1 MTTLSFSQRRL
12 WFLNQL
18 DGPSAIYNIPTAL
31 RLTGSLDRE
40 ALRAALAD
48 VVTRHE
54 TLRTVF
60 AEGPEGPRQ
69 VVLDAAAAAPGLP
82 ETHLDEAGLETA
94 LAAATRHEFDLL
106 AETPLRCTLFT
117 LGAGEHVLLLLLHHV
132 SGDGWSVPVLVRD
145 LLTAYAARHAGHAP
159 GWEELPVQYSDFT
172 VWQQELLGSEDDPTS
187 VISQQ
192 LAHWRAALADL
203 PDELDLPTD
212 RARPA
217 TASHRG
223 ETLPFAVPADVHTA
237 LLEVAR
243 AHRASPFMVVQA
255 ALAALLSKLGGT
267 QDVPIGTPIAGR
279 TDEALEDLVG
289 YFVNTLVLRTDLSGT
304 PTFRELLTR
313 VRDADLAAYEHQDVP
328 FERLVEILNPPRA
341 MARHPLFQTLLT
353 WNDNDQRQARSAAAQ
368 LPGLTVSG
376 HTAETRT
383 ARFDLSFTLEERQD
397 EAGAP
402 DGLTGALNYST
413 DLFDRSTAQ
422 DIAERF
428 ARLLAAVVTAPDTPV
443 ACLDLLSAQERH
455 RELETWNATDR
466 TIAGDSLPEHFAAQA
481 ARTPDAPAVVFGGVE
496 VSYRELNAR
505 ANRLARWLTGRGAGP
520 ERLVAVVLPRSVDL
534 LVALLAVL
542 KSGAGYVPVD
552 PEFPQERIDYIL
564 ADADPVLTLTAAD
577 LAEAELSAHA
587 SDDVAVPARSSDHVA
602 YVIYTSGSTG
612 RPKGVAVP
620 GGALVNFLTAMQ
632 DRFSLTPAD
641 RLVAVTTV
649 GFDIAGLE
657 LFLPL
662 LHGAS
667 VVLAS
672 RDAVRDAPALARL
685 LTESGATVMQ
695 ATPSLWHA
703 LTEAGPLPA
712 GLRVL
717 VGGEALP
724 AQLARTLTAEGRQV
738 TNLYGPTETTIWSTA
753 ATVPATGEV
762 SIGAPVANT
771 RAYVLDAGLR
781 PVPAGVA
788 GELYLAGTGLAR
800 GYHHRPGLSA
810 ERFVAD
816 PHGPAGTRMYR
827 TGDLVRRRADGSL
840 EYIGRTDFQVKVRGF
855 RIELGEI
862 ETVLAD
868 HPDVARSAVVV
879 REDHPGDKRLV
890 AYAVPAPGRPADHA
904 QLRKHVSAALP
915 EYMVPSAFVTLDAL
929 PLTPNG
935 KLDRAALPAPA
946 YGLESAG
953 RAPRTP
959 QEEILSGLFA
969 EVLGIARISV
979 DEDFFARGGHSLL
992 ALRLMTRIRSTF
1004 GVEIPVRQL
1013 FETPT
1018 VAGLAGLI
1026 GTGDAARTPLTAVR
1040 PRPERIP
1047 VSFAQRRL
1055 WFLGMLEGPSAAHN
1069 IPTTLRLSGSLDRE
1083 ALRAALTDVVTR
1095 HETLRTVFAEDAEGP
1110 HQIVLA
1116 PERAVPEPLVV
1127 STDESRLTGELQRA
1141 ARTGFDL
1148 AAEPPLRTH
1157 LFELGPDEHVLMLLV
1172 HHIASDG
1179 GWSTPVLVRDL
1190 TGAYAARCA
1199 GGAPAWTPL
1208 PVQYADYTLWQRE
1221 VLGSE
1226 DDPGS
1231 PVSKQ
1236 LDHWR
1241 ETLAGLPEELGLP
1254 TDRPR
1259 PAEATYRG
1267 DTVPLTVPA
1276 ALHQRLETLARDHQ
1290 ASLFM
1295 VVQAGLAALLA
1306 KLSGTTDI
1314 PIGTPIAGRSDE
1326 ALEDLVGFFVNT
1338 LVLRTDV
1345 SGDPTFTDLLARV
1358 RQTDL
1363 AAYAHQDVPFERLV
1377 EALNPVR
1384 SMARH
1389 PLFQT
1394 MLAFNNVDQRAAL
1407 GEGRLPGL
1415 TVTGSQVTTGVA
1427 QFDLLL
1433 AVADG
1438 RTDNG
1443 TPAGLTGHLE
1453 YNLDLFDKATAE
1465 TLVRRLLRLLEAVAG
1480 NPELPL
1486 GQVDLLDDEERA
1498 KILGD
1503 WLDTAREMPRATLP
1517 ALFEAQVA
1525 RTPDAPAVLFKD
1537 RTLTYAELNT
1547 RANRLAHLLTER
1559 GAGPEDFVALSLPR
1573 TELTLVAVLGVLKA
1587 GAAYVPVD
1595 PDYPAD
1601 RITHLLGDSAPGL
1614 LLTSTDALTRLPG
1627 TGPERLVLDEEDTR
1641 AALSRQS
1648 AHNPADSDRT
1658 APLLPAHAAYAI
1670 YTSGSTGLPK
1680 GVLVP
1685 HENVADLAAWA
1696 AGEFGPEGMAHVVA
1710 STSLNFDVSVFEM
1723 FGPLLSGGTVE
1734 VMRDVLELADPAH
1747 AGRSFGLISGV
1758 PSAMAQIVGDGGRLV
1773 TAREVVLAGEGV
1785 SAHDANAVVRAVGA
1799 RRFANIYGPTEA
1811 TVYASAWYTRDEITS
1826 VPPIGAPLRNTRLY
1840 VLDAALR
1847 PVPVGVRG
1855 ELYIAGPGLARG
1867 YHHRPG
1873 LSSERFV
1880 ADPHGPAG
1888 TRMYR
1893 TGDLVRW
1900 SADGQ
1905 LDYLGRTDF
1914 QVKVRGFRIEPG
1926 EIEAVLSAHPDV
1938 ARTAV
1943 VVREDRPGDK
1953 RLVAYVVPV
1962 PAAAGKDLEGALLRG
1977 HLAAALP
1984 AHMVPSAFVALDTL
1998 PLNPSGKLDRAALPA
2013 PDYTGQEEGRAPRTP
2028 HEELL
2033 CGLFAEVL
2041 GVPRVFLDD
2050 DFFTLGGHSLLATRL
2065 AGRIRSTLGEELTIR
2080 QFFETPTV
2088 AGLAAVLGDGGP
2100 ARTPLA
2106 AGARPGR
2113 IPLSSAQQRLWFLG
2127 RFEGRSHT
2135 YNVPTG
2141 LRLTGSV
2148 DTDALRAALAD
2159 LTARHET
2166 LRTVFAEDA
2175 EGPYQTVLAPEAA
2188 RPGLPLIRT
2197 TEAELAGALEK
2208 EATYGFDIGAEP
2220 PLRAALFQVGPKEHV
2235 LLLLVHHIAT
2245 DGWSMPLLVRDLTG
2259 AYAARC
2265 AGGAPAWTPLPVSYA
2280 DYTLWQRELLGS
2292 EDDPGSLA
2300 SRQLA
2305 HWKQALSD
2313 LPEELDLPTDRPR
2326 PAVASYRGDTLDVE
2340 IPAATHARLAAL
2352 AQEHHASLFMV
2363 VQAALATLLAKLSGT
2378 EDIPIGTPIAGRTD
2392 EALEDLVGFFANTL
2406 VLRTEVRAEMSF
2418 AALLDRVRETDLT
2431 AYAHQDVPFERL
2443 VDVLN
2448 PARSM
2453 ARHPLF
2459 QTMLT
2464 FDNVAA
2470 RGTAEAAG
2478 AAGMPELAA
2487 SGQGVGTGVAR
2498 FDLMFRLGERPPA
2511 DGAPTGIAGVL
2522 EYAGDL
2528 FDRSTARALAD
2539 RLVAVLTAAAARPHA
2554 PVGSLDSLPAADR
2567 DRLLVQWNDTAR
2579 TLPAGHLPALFR
2591 AQAARTPGAPALTFE
2606 DSTLDY
2612 RTLDTRSDRLAHALA
2627 ARGVGAEDLVAV
2639 ALPRTAGM
2647 VTALL
2652 AVLKTGAA
2660 YVPIDPEYPA
2670 DRVAYMLADAAPV
2683 LLLTDQETAAALPAS
2698 TAPEVPRLVLDD
2710 PATARALDEVTDTEL
2725 AQVRALAPPH
2735 PEHPAYVIYTSGST
2749 GRPKGVVVG
2758 HGNLLNLLTA
2768 MRDHLSLTADDRL
2781 LAVTTIGFDIS
2792 NLELWTP
2799 LAHGAQLVLAARETV
2814 KDPLALARLVE
2825 ESGATVLQATPT
2837 TWQGLVTARPE
2848 ALHGL
2853 TKLVGGEALPGPLGR
2868 ALHDLGGSLTN
2879 VYGPTETTIWSTAAV
2894 LTADTCERPPIGRPL
2909 DNTQVYVLD
2918 GGLRPVAPG
2927 EAGELYIAGTGVAR
2941 GYLRR
2946 PGLSAERFTADPFG
2960 PPGTRMYRTGDLVR
2974 WTPDGILEYIGRTD
2988 HQVKVRGFR
2997 IELGEIESALTAHQ
3011 EVAQA
3016 VVVAREDTPG
3026 DKRLVAYAVPDRDT
3040 GRDTEQEARQVQEW
3054 EAAYDALYDASGADT
3069 FGEDFGIWRS
3079 TYTGDPIP
3087 LAEMREWRAGTVE
3100 RILAGQPRRVLEI
3113 GAGTGLI
3120 LAHVAPHCE
3129 SYWGTDLSGA
3139 VVERLRREVAAR
3151 PDLAGRVTLTTQA
3164 AHDTEGLPP
3173 GTFDTVVL
3181 NSVVQYFPSADYLT
3195 EVLTKVSA
3203 LLAPGGTVFVGD
3215 VRNLRTL
3222 RALRAAVALQGQDPA
3237 DRRTAD
3243 TDQLRAE
3250 TERTASRE
3258 KELLLAPEWF
3268 TALRDTLPA
3277 LAGVDLRIRRGTHH
3291 NELTRHRYDVV
3302 LHTSTTAAQDVTDAP
3317 ALAWGEQLT
3326 GIEDLAAHLTGTA
3339 PRLLRVTGIPNRR
3352 VLAEAEAVRTL
3363 FGQDPAPAAAP
3374 LDPEEL
3380 HALGGRTGYR
3390 VALTWAGAD
3399 ADDEAGAL
3407 DAVFVATHP
3416 HVAPHPHGA
3425 DHPHGT
3431 TGADTARGSAP
3442 GTADGLALTGLH
3454 RTVPDGRPHANDPAR
3469 WRGEA
3474 ALGATL
3480 RERLKER
3487 LPAHMV
3493 PAAVVTLDALPLTPN
3508 GKVDRKALPA
3518 PDFTARTAGRPP
3530 TTPREE
3536 LMCGL
3541 FAEVLGLARVGLDD
3555 NFFECGGHSLLATRL
3570 VGRVTAV
3577 LGVEVP
3583 LRRLFQAP
3591 TPAELLTALDPDD
3604 AQDGHGVLVPL
3615 RASGEGTPLFC
3626 VHPAAGLS
3634 WCYLGLLTHL
3644 GPQYPLY
3651 GLQAR
3656 GTDGNDVLPASIEEM
3671 AVDYADQIRLA
3682 RPQGPYRLLGWSVG
3696 GTVAHAVAAE
3706 LERRGEQ
3713 VELLAILDAYPV
3725 ADAVGSQP
3733 PGEATI
3739 VAHNLR
3745 AIGFDFHESELTA
3758 ETFPIDR
3765 YRAFLARE
3773 NKVMARFEAHE
3784 ILAMKDVYVNN
3795 TQLMWSHTPGHFS
3808 GDVLFVTAE
3817 RDRGALALERGHR
3830 AWEPHVGGVVDN
3842 HSVDSDHEG
3851 LMTRP
3856 GPLAQVGRLLAAR
3869 LAALDTAAPE
3879 GPTVRRNTVEAAP
3892 RLGA

>member
-31 RLTGSLDRE
+31 RLTGTLDRE

-48 VVTRHE
+48 VTTRHE

-60 AEGPEGPRQ
+60 GEGPEGPQ
-69 VVLDAAAAAPGLP
+69 QIVLDAESAAAVPGLP
-82 ETHLDEAGLETA
+82 EVLLGEAELDGA
-94 LAAATRHEFDLL
+94 LAKAARHEFDLL
-106 AETPLRCTLFT
+106 TETPLRCTLFD
-117 LGAGEHVLLLLLHHV
+117 LGDDTYVLLLLLHHV

-145 LLTAYAARHAGHAP
+145 LLRAYAARHAGHAP

-172 VWQQELLGSEDDPTS
+172 VWQQELLGSEDDPAS
-187 VISQQ
+187 VVSRQ
-192 LAHWRAALADL
+192 LGHWRETLADL

-212 RARPA
+212 RPRPA
-217 TASHRG
+217 TATHHG
-223 ETLPFAVPADVHTA
+223 DTLPLTVPADVHAA
-237 LLEVAR
+237 LLELAR
-243 AHRASPFMVVQA
+243 EHRASPFMVVQA
-255 ALAALLSKLGGT
+255 ALAVLLSKLSGST
-267 QDVPIGTPIAGR
+267 DVPLGTPIAGR

-304 PTFRELLTR
+304 PTFRELLAR
-313 VRDADLAAYEHQDVP
+313 VRAGDLAAYEHQDIP
-328 FERLVEILNPPRA
+328 FERLVEVLNPPRA

-353 WNDNDQRQARSAAAQ
+353 WNDNDQQQARGAAAE

-376 HTAETRT
+376 HPAETRT
-383 ARFDLSFTLEERQD
+383 ARFDLSFTLEECPR
-397 EAGAP
+397 AAGGAP
-402 DGLTGALNYST
+402 GGLTGALNYST
-413 DLFDRSTAQ
+413 DLFERSTAEQ
-422 DIAERF
+422 IAARF
-428 ARLLAAVVTAPDTPV
+428 TRVLTALVGAPDAPVTAV
-443 ACLDLLSAQERH
+443 DLLSADERH
-455 RELETWNATDR
+455 RELEAANATGR
-466 TIAGDSLPEHFAAQA
+466 RVPAGSLPELFAAQA
-481 ARTPDAPAVVFGGVE
+481 ALTPDAPALILNGTTVPYG
-496 VSYRELNAR
+496 ELNAR
-505 ANRLARWLTGRGAGP
+505 ANRLARWLAARGAGP
-520 ERLVAVVLPRSVDL
+520 EKLVAVVLPRSVDL
-534 LVALLAVL
+534 VVALLAVL

-552 PEFPQERIDYIL
+552 PEFPRERIDHIL
-564 ADADPVLTLTAAD
+564 NDADPVLTLTGAD
-577 LAEAELSAHA
+577 LAEAELSSYP
-587 SDDVAVPARSSDHVA
+587 SDDVHVPGRRVEQTA

-620 GGALVNFLTAMQ
+620 GAALVNFLTSMQ
-632 DRFSLTPAD
+632 DRFALTADD
-641 RLVAVTTV
+641 RLLAVTTV

-662 LHGAS
+662 LNGAA

-672 RDAVRDAPALARL
+672 RDTVRDAPALARL
-685 LTESGATVMQ
+685 LRESGATAMQ

-703 LTEAGPLPA
+703 LAEADGIPA

-724 AQLARTLTAEGRQV
+724 APLARTLAAGGRSV
-738 TNLYGPTETTIWSTA
+738 TNLYGPTETTVWSTA
-753 ATVPATGEV
+753 CAVDADGDV
-762 SIGAPVANT
+762 SIGGPIANT
-771 RAYVLDAGLR
+771 RVYVLDQGLR
-781 PVPAGVA
+781 PAPAGVA
-788 GELYLAGTGLAR
+788 GELYIAGAGLAR
-800 GYHHRPGLSA
+800 GYHHRRALTS

-816 PHGPAGTRMYR
+816 PFGPAGTRMYR
-827 TGDLVRRRADGSL
+827 TGDLVRRRTDGTL
-840 EYIGRTDFQVKVRGF
+840 EYLGRTDFQVKVRGF

-862 ETVLAD
+862 ETVLAE
-868 HPDVARSAVVV
+868 HPNVARSAVVV
-879 REDHPGDKRLV
+879 REDTPGDKRLV
-890 AYAVPAPGRPADHA
+890 AYAVAAPDRRVDHA
-904 QLRKHVSAALP
+904 VLRRHMGAALP
-915 EYMVPSAFVTLDAL
+915 EYMVPTAFVTLDAL

-946 YGLESAG
+946 YGVESAG

-959 QEEILSGLFA
+959 QEEILCGLFA
-969 EVLGIARISV
+969 EVLGVARITV

-992 ALRLMTRIRSTF
+992 ALRLMTRIRATF
-1004 GVEIPVRQL
+1004 GVELPVRQL

-1018 VAGLAGLI
+1018 VSGLAALVA
-1026 GTGDAARTPLTAVR
+1026 TGDAARTPLTAR
-1040 PRPERIP
+1040 LPRPARIP

-1055 WFLGMLEGPSAAHN
+1055 WFLGRLEGPSAAHN
-1069 IPTTLRLSGSLDRE
+1069 IPTTLRLTGSLDRE
-1083 ALRAALTDVVTR
+1083 ALRAALADVTTR
-1095 HETLRTVFAEDAEGP
+1095 HETLRTIFAEDAEGP
-1110 HQIVLA
+1110 HQIVLDPA
-1116 PERAVPEPLVV
+1116 RARPEPLVTA
-1127 STDESRLTGELQRA
+1127 TDEEGLPEELRRA
-1141 ARTGFDL
+1141 ARRGFDL
-1148 AAEPPLRTH
+1148 AAEPPLRVH

-1190 TGAYAARCA
+1190 TAAYTARCS
-1199 GGAPAWTPL
+1199 GEAPGWSEL

-1226 DDPGS
+1226 DDPDS
-1231 PVSKQ
+1231 PVSQQ

-1241 ETLAGLPEELGLP
+1241 ETLAGLPDELGLP

-1276 ALHQRLETLARDHQ
+1276 DLHQRLETLARDHQ

-1314 PIGTPIAGRSDE
+1314 PIGTPIAGRGDE
-1326 ALEDLVGFFVNT
+1326 ALDDLVGFFVNT

-1345 SGDPTFTDLLARV
+1345 SGDPTFLDLLART

-1377 EALNPVR
+1377 EVLNPAR

-1415 TVTGSQVTTGVA
+1415 AVSGSQVTTGIA

-1438 RTDNG
+1438 RTENG
-1443 TPAGLTGHLE
+1443 APAGLTGHLE
-1453 YNLDLFDKATAE
+1453 YNLDLFDKESAQ
-1465 TLVRRLLRLLEAVAG
+1465 TLVRRLLLLLESVSRR
-1480 NPELPL
+1480 PELPL
-1486 GQVDLLDDEERA
+1486 HQVDLLEQDERA

-1503 WLDTAREMPRATLP
+1503 WLDTARQTPRATLP
-1517 ALFEAQVA
+1517 ALFEAQAV
-1525 RTPDAPAVLFKD
+1525 RTPDAPAVRFKD

-1547 RANRLAHLLTER
+1547 RANALAHLLTAH
-1559 GAGPEDFVALSLPR
+1559 GAGPEDFVAIALPR
-1573 TELTLVAVLGVLKA
+1573 TELTLVAVLGVLKS
-1587 GAAYVPVD
+1587 GAAYLPVD
-1595 PDYPAD
+1595 PEYPAD
-1601 RITHLLGDSAPGL
+1601 RIAHLLGDAAPGL
-1614 LLTSTDALTRLPG
+1614 LITTAAAAERLPRGGPLRIVLDDADTAAALT
-1627 TGPERLVLDEEDTR
+1627 
-1641 AALSRQS
+1641 AQS
-1648 AHNPADSDRT
+1648 AHNPTDRDRR
-1658 APLLPAHAAYAI
+1658 APLLPSHAAYAI

-1680 GVLVP
+1680 GVVVP
-1685 HENVADLAAWA
+1685 HENVGDLAAWA
-1696 AGEFGPEGMAHVVA
+1696 VEQFGPEAMAHVVA

-1747 AGRSFGLISGV
+1747 AGRSFGLVSGV
-1758 PSAMAQIVGDGGRLV
+1758 PSAMAQIVGDGGPLV
-1773 TAREVVLAGEGV
+1773 GAREVVLAGEGV

-1811 TVYASAWYTRDEITS
+1811 TVYASAWYTEDEITR

-1840 VLDAALR
+1840 VLDTALR
-1847 PVPVGVRG
+1847 PVPVGVTG

-1873 LSSERFV
+1873 LSAERFV
-1880 ADPHGPAG
+1880 ADPHGTPG

-1926 EIEAVLSAHPDV
+1926 EIEAVLGGHPEV
-1938 ARTAV
+1938 ARVAV

-1953 RLVAYVVPV
+1953 RLVAYVVAERGGREPD
-1962 PAAAGKDLEGALLRG
+1962 AAALRA
-1977 HLAAALP
+1977 HTAAALP
-1984 AHMVPSAFVALDTL
+1984 AHMVPSAFVTLDAL
-1998 PLNPSGKLDRAALPA
+1998 PLNPNGKLDRAALPA
-2013 PDYTGQEEGRAPRTP
+2013 PDHTAARAGRAPRTP

-2041 GVPRVFLDD
+2041 GVPQVFLDD

-2065 AGRIRSTLGEELTIR
+2065 AGRIRSALGEELTIR

-2100 ARTPLA
+2100 ARTRLLA
-2106 AGARPGR
+2106 TARPDR
-2113 IPLSSAQQRLWFLG
+2113 IPLSFAQQRLWFLG

-2141 LRLTGSV
+2141 LRLSGTV
-2148 DTDALRAALAD
+2148 DHDALTAALAD

-2175 EGPYQTVLAPEAA
+2175 EGPYQTVLAPERA
-2188 RPGLPLIRT
+2188 RPELPLIRT
-2197 TEAELAGALEK
+2197 TEAELADALEK
-2208 EATYGFDIGAEP
+2208 EATYGFDVSAEP
-2220 PLRAALFQVGPKEHV
+2220 PLRARLFEVGPQEHV

-2245 DGWSMPLLVRDLTG
+2245 DGWSMPLLVRDLTA
-2259 AYAARC
+2259 AYTARC
-2265 AGGAPAWTPLPVSYA
+2265 AGEAPAWTPLPVQYA
-2280 DYTLWQRELLGS
+2280 DYTLWQRDLLGS
-2292 EDDPGSLA
+2292 EDDPDSLA

-2305 HWKQALSD
+2305 HWQQALAG

-2326 PAVASYRGDTLDVE
+2326 PAVASYRGDVLDVE
-2340 IPAATHARLAAL
+2340 IPAATHALLADL
-2352 AQEHHASLFMV
+2352 GKQHHASLFMV
-2363 VQAALATLLAKLSGT
+2363 VQAALAALLAKLSGT
-2378 EDIPIGTPIAGRTD
+2378 TDIPIGTPIAGRTD
-2392 EALEDLVGFFANTL
+2392 DALEDLVGFFANTL
-2406 VLRTEVRAEMSF
+2406 VLRTEVRPEESF
-2418 AALLDRVRETDLT
+2418 ADLLARVRETDLT

-2470 RGTAEAAG
+2470 RGTSEVARDG
-2478 AAGMPELAA
+2478 GMPQLAA

-2498 FDLMFRLGERPPA
+2498 FDMMFRLGERPAA
-2511 DGAPTGIAGVL
+2511 DGRPAGIAGVL

-2528 FDRSTARALAD
+2528 FDRESARGLAD
-2539 RLVAVLTAAAARPHA
+2539 RLVALLTAAAARPHA
-2554 PVGSLDSLPAADR
+2554 PVGSLDSLPEADR
-2567 DRLLVQWNDTAR
+2567 DRLLVEWNDTAR
-2579 TLPAGHLPALFR
+2579 DLPADHLPALFR
-2591 AQAARTPGAPALTFE
+2591 TRAARTPHAPALDFE
-2606 DSTLDY
+2606 GHVLDY
-2612 RTLDTRSDRLAHALA
+2612 RELDIRSDRLAHALA
-2627 ARGVGAEDLVAV
+2627 ARGVGPEDLVAV
-2639 ALPRTAGM
+2639 ALPRDAEL
-2647 VTALL
+2647 VVALL
-2652 AVLKTGAA
+2652 AVLKSGAA

-2670 DRVAYMLADAAPV
+2670 DRVGYMLTDAAPV
-2683 LLLTDQETAAALPAS
+2683 LLLTDHATAAALPAD
-2698 TAPEVPRLVLDD
+2698 TAPEVPRLLLDD
-2710 PATARALDEVTDTEL
+2710 PATVRALDATTGDQL
-2725 AQVRALAPPH
+2725 DMVRALAPPL
-2735 PEHPAYVIYTSGST
+2735 PDHPAYVIYTSGST

-2758 HGNLLNLLTA
+2758 HGNLLNLLNA
-2768 MRDHLSLTADDRL
+2768 MRDHLGLTEADRL
-2781 LAVTTIGFDIS
+2781 LAVTTVGFDIS

-2799 LAHGAQLVLAARETV
+2799 LAHGARLVLAARDTV
-2814 KDPLALARLVE
+2814 RDPHALARLVE
-2825 ESGATVLQATPT
+2825 TSGATVLQATPT
-2837 TWQGLVTARPE
+2837 AWQGLVTARPQV
-2848 ALHGL
+2848 LRGL
-2853 TKLVGGEALPGPLGR
+2853 AKLVGGEALPGPLGT
-2868 ALHDLGGSLTN
+2868 ALQELGGTLTN

-2894 LTADTCERPPIGRPL
+2894 LDAATCARPPIGRPL
-2909 DNTQVYVLD
+2909 DNTRVYVLD

-2927 EAGELYIAGTGVAR
+2927 EAGELYIAGLGVAR

-2946 PGLSAERFTADPFG
+2946 PALSAERFTADPFG
-2960 PPGTRMYRTGDLVR
+2960 PAGTRMYRTGDLVR
-2974 WTPDGILEYIGRTD
+2974 WSPDGVLEYIGRTD
-2988 HQVKVRGFR
+2988 HQVKIRGFR
-2997 IELGEIESALTAHQ
+2997 IELGEIEAELTAHQ
-3011 EVAQA
+3011 DVAQA

-3026 DKRLVAYAVPDRDT
+3026 DKRLVAYAVPERGDGARDT
-3040 GRDTEQEARQVQEW
+3040 AQEDRQVQEW
-3054 EAAYDALYDASGADT
+3054 EAAYDALYDDSAAGTPAAEP

-3087 LAEMREWRAGTVE
+3087 LAQMRAWRADTVE
-3100 RILAGQPRRVLEI
+3100 RILADRPRRVLEI

-3120 LAHVAPHCE
+3120 LAHVAPHCD
-3129 SYWGTDLSGA
+3129 SYWATDLSGA
-3139 VVERLRREVAAR
+3139 VVRRLRTEVAAR
-3151 PDLAGRVTLTTQA
+3151 PDLAERVILSA
-3164 AHDTEGLPP
+3164 RPAHDIEGMPL
-3173 GTFDTVVL
+3173 GTFDTVIL
-3181 NSVVQYFPSADYLT
+3181 NSVVQYFPSADYLAD
-3195 EVLTKVSA
+3195 VLAKAVR

-3222 RALRAAVALQGQDPA
+3222 RPLRGAVALQGRDPA
-3237 DRRTAD
+3237 TLTTAEQ
-3243 TDQLRAE
+3243 DQLRAE
-3250 TERTASRE
+3250 TERSTARE
-3258 KELLLAPEWF
+3258 KELLLAPDWF
-3268 TALRDTLPA
+3268 TALRESVPA
-3277 LAGVDLRIRRGTHH
+3277 VRGVDLRIRRGTDH

-3302 LHTSTTAAQDVTDAP
+3302 LRTGTDPGLNVAAAP
-3317 ALAWGEQLT
+3317 AVAWG
-3326 GIEDLAAHLTGTA
+3326 GRIGSVEDLVVELTRPNA
-3339 PRLLRVTGIPNRR
+3339 PRVLRVTNIPNRR
-3352 VLAEAEAVRTL
+3352 LLAETAAVRDL
-3363 FGQDPAPAAAP
+3363 LGQEQRPVTGAV
-3374 LDPEEL
+3374 DPEEL
-3380 HALGGRTGYR
+3380 HALTERTGHR
-3390 VALTWAGAD
+3390 VALTWAGTGD
-3399 ADDEAGAL
+3399 EEAGEL
-3407 DAVFVATHP
+3407 DAVLVAARP
-3416 HVAPHPHGA
+3416 GDGPHPG
-3425 DHPHGT
+3425 P
-3431 TGADTARGSAP
+3431 
-3442 GTADGLALTGLH
+3442 DGLALTGVH
-3454 RTVPDGRPHANDPAR
+3454 RPGPDTGRARHNDPAR
-3469 WRGEA
+3469 WRQDAG
-3474 ALGATL
+3474 LGTVL
-3480 RERLKER
+3480 RERLAEA

-3493 PAAVVTLDALPLTPN
+3493 PAAVVTLDTLPLTPN
-3508 GKVDRKALPA
+3508 GKVDRKVLPA
-3518 PDFTARTAGRPP
+3518 PDFSAGTTGRPP

-3536 LMCGL
+3536 LMCAL

-3570 VGRVTAV
+3570 TGRVGTV
-3577 LGVEVP
+3577 LGVDVP

-3591 TPAELLTALDPDD
+3591 TPAELLRALEPAGDR
-3604 AQDGHGVLVPL
+3604 DGHGVLVPL
-3615 RASGEGTPLFC
+3615 RASGTASPLFC

-3634 WCYLGLLTHL
+3634 WCYLGLLAHL

-3656 GTDGNDVLPASIEEM
+3656 GTDGNEVLPASIEEM
-3671 AVDYADQIRLA
+3671 AVDYADRIREV

-3696 GTVAHAVAAE
+3696 GTIAHAVAAE
-3706 LERRGEQ
+3706 LERRGAE
-3713 VELLAILDAYPV
+3713 VELLAVLDAYPV
-3725 ADAVGSQP
+3725 ADAVGTEP
-3733 PGEATI
+3733 PAEATI

-3745 AIGFDFHESELTA
+3745 AIGFDFQESELTA

-3795 TQLMWSHTPGHFS
+3795 TRLMWSHTPGHFS

-3830 AWEPHVGGVVDN
+3830 AWEPHVGGVIEN
-3842 HSVDSDHEG
+3842 HPVDSDHEG

-3856 GPLAQVGRLLAAR
+3856 GPIAHVGRLLAER
-3869 LAALDTAAPE
+3869 LAALDAAGAGGAAGE
-3879 GPTVRRNTVEAAP
+3879 RGVRRNTVEAAP

>member
-31 RLTGSLDRE
+31 RLSGSLDRD
-40 ALRAALAD
+40 ALRSALAD

-54 TLRTVF
+54 TLRTVL
-60 AEGPEGPRQ
+60 AEGADGPRQ
-69 VVLDAAAAAPGLP
+69 LVLDAAESAPALSVVRLGEPELDGALEAAA
-82 ETHLDEAGLETA
+82 
-94 LAAATRHEFDLL
+94 RHEFDLL
-106 AETPLRCTLFT
+106 AEAPIRCTLFE
-117 LGAGEHVLLLLLHHV
+117 LGPDEHVLLVLLHHV
-132 SGDGWSVPVLVRD
+132 AGDGWSIPVLVRD
-145 LLTAYAARHAGHAP
+145 VLTAYTARLAGHAP

-172 VWQQELLGSEDDPTS
+172 VWQQEVLGSEDDPAS

-192 LAHWRAALADL
+192 LAHWREALADL
-203 PDELDLPTD
+203 PEELGLPTD
-212 RARPA
+212 RPRPA
-217 TASHRG
+217 AASHRG
-223 ETLPFAVPADVHTA
+223 DTLPFTVPADLHA
-237 LLEVAR
+237 RLLELAR
-243 AHRASPFMVVQA
+243 EHRASPFMVVQA
-255 ALAALLSKLGGT
+255 ALAILLSKLSGST
-267 QDVPIGTPIAGR
+267 DVPIGTPIAGR

-289 YFVNTLVLRTDLSGT
+289 FFVNTLVLRTDLSGT
-304 PTFRELLTR
+304 PTFRDLLQR
-313 VRDADLAAYEHQDVP
+313 VRDTDLAAYEHQDVP
-328 FERLVEILNPPRA
+328 FERLVEVLNPARA

-353 WNDNDQRQARSAAAQ
+353 WNDNDQRQARTAAAS

-383 ARFDLSFTLEERQD
+383 ARFDLSFTLEERRGP
-397 EAGAP
+397 AGAP

-413 DLFDRSTAQ
+413 DLFDRATAESV
-422 DIAERF
+422 AERF
-428 ARLLAAVVTAPDTPV
+428 TRVLGAVVSAPDLPV
-443 ACLDLLSAQERH
+443 SRVDLLSPQEQDQV
-455 RELETWNATDR
+455 LETWNATDR
-466 TIAGDSLPEHFAAQA
+466 PIEPVSVPELFAARA
-481 ARTPDAPAVVFGGVE
+481 AVAPEAPAVVFDGVE
-496 VSYRELNAR
+496 VSYGELNAR
-505 ANRLARWLTGRGAGP
+505 ANRLARWLVERGAGP

-534 LVALLAVL
+534 VVALLAVL

-552 PEFPQERIDYIL
+552 PEFPQERIDHIL
-564 ADADPVLTLTAAD
+564 QDADPVLTLTAAD
-577 LAEAELSAHA
+577 LAEADLSGYAA
-587 SDDVAVPARSSDHVA
+587 DDVEVADRSGRQVA

-620 GGALVNFLTAMQ
+620 GEALVNFLASMQ
-632 DRFSLTPAD
+632 DHFALTAQD

-662 LHGAS
+662 LHGAGI
-667 VVLAS
+667 VLAS
-672 RDAVRDAPALARL
+672 RDTVRDAPELARL
-685 LTESGATVMQ
+685 LRESGASVMQ

-724 AQLARTLTAEGRQV
+724 AELARTLAADGRSV
-738 TNLYGPTETTIWSTA
+738 TNLYGPTETTIWSTS
-753 ATVPATGEV
+753 ATVPASGDV
-762 SIGAPVANT
+762 SIGRPIANT
-771 RAYVLDAGLR
+771 RLYVLDAGLR

-788 GELYLAGTGLAR
+788 GELYIAGSGLAR
-800 GYHHRPGLSA
+800 GYHQRAGLSA

-816 PHGPAGTRMYR
+816 PFAAPGSRMYR

-840 EYIGRTDFQVKVRGF
+840 DYLGRTDFQVKVRGF

-862 ETVLAD
+862 ETAVAA
-868 HPDVARSAVVV
+868 HPDVARAAVLV

-890 AYAVPAPGRPADHA
+890 AYAVPAADRAIDHA
-904 QLRKHVSAALP
+904 LLRKHVAAALP
-915 EYMVPSAFVTLDAL
+915 EYMVPAAFVTLDAL

-946 YGLESAG
+946 YGVESTG

-959 QEEILSGLFA
+959 QEEILCGLFA
-969 EVLGIARISV
+969 EVLGVARISV

-992 ALRLMTRIRSTF
+992 ALRLMTRVRATL
-1004 GVEIPVRQL
+1004 GVDLPVRQL

-1018 VAGLAGLI
+1018 VAGLAGLL
-1026 GTGDAARTPLTAVR
+1026 GSGDAARLPLTAR
-1040 PRPERIP
+1040 PRPERVP

-1055 WFLGMLEGPSAAHN
+1055 WFLGRLEGPTAAHN
-1069 IPTTLRLSGSLDRE
+1069 IPTTLRLSGSLDRD
-1083 ALRAALTDVVTR
+1083 ALSSALADVVTR
-1095 HETLRTVFAEDAEGP
+1095 HETLRTIFAEDAEGP
-1110 HQIVLA
+1110 HQILLT
-1116 PERAVPEPLVV
+1116 PEQARPEPVFAR
-1127 STDESRLTGELQRA
+1127 TDEAGLAEELRRA
-1141 ARTGFDL
+1141 ARRGFDL
-1148 AAEPPLRTH
+1148 AVEPPLRAH
-1157 LFELGPDEHVLMLLV
+1157 LFRLGPDEHVLMLLV

-1179 GWSTPVLVRDL
+1179 GWSTPIMVRDL
-1190 TGAYAARCA
+1190 TTAYAARCA
-1199 GGAPAWTPL
+1199 GEAPAWTPL

-1226 DDPGS
+1226 DDPDS
-1231 PVSKQ
+1231 PVSRQ
-1236 LDHWR
+1236 LAHWR
-1241 ETLAGLPEELGLP
+1241 ETLRDLPEELGLP

-1259 PAEATYRG
+1259 PAASSYRG
-1267 DTVPLTVPA
+1267 DSVPVAIPA
-1276 ALHQRLETLARDHQ
+1276 ALHRRLELLARENR

-1295 VVQAGLAALLA
+1295 VVQAGLAALLS
-1306 KLSGTTDI
+1306 KLSGTADI
-1314 PIGTPIAGRSDE
+1314 PIGTPIAGRTDE
-1326 ALEDLVGFFVNT
+1326 ALEELVGFFVNT
-1338 LVLRTDV
+1338 LVLRTDL
-1345 SGDPTFTDLLARV
+1345 SGDPTFTELVARA

-1377 EALNPVR
+1377 EVLNPAR
-1384 SMARH
+1384 SMGRH

-1394 MLAFNNVDQRAAL
+1394 MLAFNNVDQKAAL

-1415 TVTGSQVTTGVA
+1415 TVSGDHVGTGVA

-1433 AVADG
+1433 AVADARAEDG
-1438 RTDNG
+1438 APD
-1443 TPAGLTGHLE
+1443 GLTGHLE
-1453 YNLDLFDKATAE
+1453 YNADLFDRSTAE
-1465 TLVRRLLRLLEAVAG
+1465 TLVRRLTLLLDSVSQDPERPLSHVELLE
-1480 NPELPL
+1480 E
-1486 GQVDLLDDEERA
+1486 DERRR
-1498 KILGD
+1498 ILGT
-1503 WLDTAREMPRATLP
+1503 WIDTAREVPRATLP
-1517 ALFEAQVA
+1517 ALFEAQAA
-1525 RTPDAPAVLFKD
+1525 RTPDAPAVLFGD
-1537 RTLTYAELNT
+1537 RSLTYAELNG
-1547 RANRLAHLLTER
+1547 RANRLARLLTER
-1559 GAGPEDFVALSLPR
+1559 GAGPEGFVGIALPR
-1573 TELTLVAVLGVLKA
+1573 TELTLVAVLGVLKS
-1587 GAAYVPVD
+1587 GAAYVPID
-1595 PDYPAD
+1595 PEYPAD
-1601 RITHLLGDSAPGL
+1601 RIAHLLRDAAPGL
-1614 LLTSTDALTRLPG
+1614 LLTTRDVLSRLPDE
-1627 TGPERLVLDEEDTR
+1627 GPVRIVLDDPQTG
-1641 AALSRQS
+1641 AALSRQP
-1648 AHNPADSDRT
+1648 AHDPSDDDRA
-1658 APLLPAHAAYAI
+1658 APLRPSHAAYAI

-1680 GVLVP
+1680 GVVVP

-1696 AGEFGPEGMAHVVA
+1696 AGEFGAEGMAHVVA

-1747 AGRSFGLISGV
+1747 AGRSVSLVSGV
-1758 PSAMAQIVGDGGRLV
+1758 PSAMAQIVGDGGPLV
-1773 TAREVVLAGEGV
+1773 TAREVVLAGEAV
-1785 SAHDANAVVRAVGA
+1785 SARDANAIVRAVGA
-1799 RRFANIYGPTEA
+1799 GRFANIYGPTEA
-1811 TVYASAWYTRDEITS
+1811 TVYAAAWYTRDEIAG

-1847 PVPVGVRG
+1847 PVPVGVAG
-1855 ELYIAGPGLARG
+1855 ELYIAGAGLARG
-1867 YHHRPG
+1867 YHRRPG
-1873 LSSERFV
+1873 LSAERFV

-1900 SADGQ
+1900 SAEGS

-1914 QVKVRGFRIEPG
+1914 QVKVRGFRIELG
-1926 EIEAVLSAHPDV
+1926 EIETAVAAHPDI
-1938 ARTAV
+1938 ARVAV

-1953 RLVAYVVPV
+1953 RLVAYVVPATGRTV
-1962 PAAAGKDLEGALLRG
+1962 DGARLRG
-1977 HLAAALP
+1977 HVAASLP
-1984 AHMVPSAFVALDTL
+1984 DYMVPSAFVTLDAL
-1998 PLNPSGKLDRAALPA
+1998 PLNPNGKLDRAALPA
-2013 PDYTGQEEGRAPRTP
+2013 PAYGPARLGRAPRTP
-2028 HEELL
+2028 REEIL

-2041 GVPRVFLDD
+2041 GVPKVSLDD

-2065 AGRIRSTLGEELTIR
+2065 AGRIRTTLGEELTIR

-2088 AGLAAVLGDGGP
+2088 AGLAAVLGSGGP
-2100 ARTPLA
+2100 ARTPLLA
-2106 AGARPGR
+2106 AARPER
-2113 IPLSSAQQRLWFLG
+2113 VPLSFAQQRLWFLG

-2141 LRLTGSV
+2141 LRLSGAV
-2148 DTDALRAALAD
+2148 DRDALRSALAD
-2159 LTARHET
+2159 LVTRHET

-2175 EGPYQTVLAPEAA
+2175 EGPYQTVLAPELA
-2188 RPGLPLIRT
+2188 RPDLPVIET
-2197 TEAELAGALEK
+2197 TEAELVDALER
-2208 EATYGFDIGAEP
+2208 EARHGFDVSVEP
-2220 PLRAALFQVGPKEHV
+2220 PLRARLFAVGPEEHV

-2245 DGWSMPLLVRDLTG
+2245 DGWSMPLLVRDLTA

-2265 AGGAPAWTPLPVSYA
+2265 RGEAPRWTALPVQYA

-2292 EDDPGSLA
+2292 EDDPDSLV

-2305 HWKQALSD
+2305 HWRQTLAG

-2326 PAVASYRGDTLDVE
+2326 PAVASYRGDVLDVE
-2340 IPAATHARLAAL
+2340 IPAATHALLTDLAR
-2352 AQEHHASLFMV
+2352 ENHASLFMV
-2363 VQAALATLLAKLSGT
+2363 VQAALATLLSKLSGAT
-2378 EDIPIGTPIAGRTD
+2378 DIPIGTPIAGRTD

-2406 VLRTEVRAEMSF
+2406 VLRTEVAADETF
-2418 AALLDRVRETDLT
+2418 ADLVGRVRETDLT

-2470 RGTAEAAG
+2470 RDTSEAAG
-2478 AAGMPELAA
+2478 TAPLPDVAA

-2498 FDLMFRLGERPPA
+2498 FDLMFRLGERHTA
-2511 DGAPTGIAGVL
+2511 DGRPGGIAGVL

-2528 FDRSTARALAD
+2528 FDRETARGLAD

-2554 PVGSLDSLPAADR
+2554 PIGSLDTLPEQDR
-2567 DRLLVQWNDTAR
+2567 GRLLVTWNDTAR
-2579 TLPAGHLPALFR
+2579 ALPADHLPELFR
-2591 AQAARTPGAPALTFE
+2591 QQAARTPDAPALVFE
-2606 DSTLDY
+2606 DLTLDY
-2612 RTLDTRSDRLAHALA
+2612 RELDTRSDRLAHALA
-2627 ARGVGAEDLVAV
+2627 ARGVGPEDLVAV
-2639 ALPRTAGM
+2639 ALPRTDTM

-2683 LLLTDQETAAALPAS
+2683 LLLTDRETSAALPADG
-2698 TAPEVPRLVLDD
+2698 TLPEVPRLVLDD
-2710 PATARALDEVTDTEL
+2710 PATLRALDATTAAELEEV
-2725 AQVRALAPPH
+2725 RRLAPPH

-2758 HGNLLNLLTA
+2758 HGNLLNLLNA
-2768 MRDHLSLTADDRL
+2768 MRDHLRLTEDDRL

-2799 LAHGAQLVLAARETV
+2799 LAHGARLVLAARETV

-2837 TWQGLVTARPE
+2837 AWQGLVTARPE
-2848 ALHGL
+2848 ALRGL
-2853 TKLVGGEALPGPLGR
+2853 VKLVGGEALPGPLGR
-2868 ALHDLGGSLTN
+2868 ALHELGGSLTN
-2879 VYGPTETTIWSTAAV
+2879 VYGPTETTIWSTAAR
-2894 LTADTCERPPIGRPL
+2894 LDAETCERPPIGRPL
-2909 DNTQVYVLD
+2909 DNTRVYVLD
-2918 GGLRPVAPG
+2918 GGLSPVAPG
-2927 EAGELYIAGTGVAR
+2927 EAGELYIAGLGVAR
-2941 GYLRR
+2941 GYLGR

-2960 PPGTRMYRTGDLVR
+2960 PAGTRMYRTGDLVR
-2974 WTPDGILEYIGRTD
+2974 WSADGTLEYIGRTD

-2997 IELGEIESALTAHQ
+2997 IELGEIEAALTAHP

-3016 VVVAREDTPG
+3016 VVVARETTPG
-3026 DKRLVAYAVPDRDT
+3026 DKQLVAYAVPDRGD
-3040 GRDTEQEARQVQEW
+3040 GARDTERETRQVREW
-3054 EAAYDALYDASGADT
+3054 EAAYDALYDEPGSDT

-3079 TYTGDPIP
+3079 TYTGEPIP
-3087 LAEMREWRAGTVE
+3087 LEEMREWRSGTVE
-3100 RILAGQPRRVLEI
+3100 RILAGRPRRVLEI
-3113 GAGTGLI
+3113 GVGTGLI

-3139 VVERLRREVAAR
+3139 VVERLRAEVAGR
-3151 PDLAGRVTLTTQA
+3151 PELADRVTLTTQP
-3164 AHDTEGLPP
+3164 AHDIDGLPR
-3173 GTFDTVVL
+3173 GAFDTVVL

-3195 EVLTKVSA
+3195 DVLAKVTE

-3222 RALRAAVALQGQDPA
+3222 RPLRGAVALHGRDADTRSDA
-3237 DRRTAD
+3237 DRDR
-3243 TDQLRAE
+3243 LRAGI
-3250 TERTASRE
+3250 ERSVSRE

-3268 TALRDTLPA
+3268 TELRASLPA
-3277 LAGVDLRIRRGTHH
+3277 VRGLDLRIRRGVHH

-3302 LHTSTTAAQDVTDAP
+3302 LRTGAAPGLDVADAP
-3317 ALAWGEQLT
+3317 ALAWGERIRA
-3326 GIEDLAAHLTGTA
+3326 IEDLAAELAGSA

-3352 VLAEAEAVRTL
+3352 VLAEAEAVLEL
-3363 FGQDPAPAAAP
+3363 FGREPRPVAGPAGGV
-3374 LDPEEL
+3374 DPEEL
-3380 HALGGRTGYR
+3380 HALADRAGYR
-3390 VALTWAGAD
+3390 VAITWSGAAAAAGTD
-3399 ADDEAGAL
+3399 EDGEAGAL
-3407 DAVFVATHP
+3407 DAVFVAAGP
-3416 HVAPHPHGA
+3416 QAAPVPDEPA
-3425 DHPHGT
+3425 D
-3431 TGADTARGSAP
+3431 
-3442 GTADGLALTGLH
+3442 LALTGVY
-3454 RTVPDGRPHANDPAR
+3454 RAAPDAGTGRAHANDPAR
-3469 WRGEA
+3469 WRETDGLGT
-3474 ALGATL
+3474 AL
-3480 RERLKER
+3480 RDRLKDT

-3518 PDFTARTAGRPP
+3518 PDFSARVAGRPP

-3536 LMCGL
+3536 LMCAL

-3555 NFFECGGHSLLATRL
+3555 NFFEFGGHSLLATRL
-3570 VGRVTAV
+3570 SGRVGAV

-3591 TPAELLTALDPDD
+3591 TPAELLRALEP
-3604 AQDGHGVLVPL
+3604 AGEPDGHGVLVPL
-3615 RASGEGTPLFC
+3615 RASGSASPLFC

-3634 WCYLGLLTHL
+3634 WCYLGLLAHL

-3656 GTDGNDVLPASIEEM
+3656 GTDGAEPLPASIEEM
-3671 AVDYADQIRLA
+3671 AADYADRIRSA
-3682 RPQGPYRLLGWSVG
+3682 SPEGPYRLVGWSVG
-3696 GTVAHAVAAE
+3696 GTIAHAIAAE
-3706 LERRGEQ
+3706 LERRGER

-3725 ADAVGSQP
+3725 ADAVGTEP
-3733 PGEATI
+3733 PGEAAI
-3739 VAHNLR
+3739 VARNLR
-3745 AIGFDFHESELTA
+3745 AIGFDFQESELTP

-3795 TQLMWSHTPGHFS
+3795 TRLMWSHTPGHFS

-3830 AWEPHVGGVVDN
+3830 AWEPHVGGVVEN
-3842 HSVDSDHEG
+3842 HPVDSDHEG

-3856 GPLAQVGRLLAAR
+3856 GPIAHVGRLLAER
-3869 LAALDTAAPE
+3869 LEALDAAAAA
-3879 GPTVRRNTVEAAP
+3879 GGAGGAGGAGVRRNGVDAAR